1 MSIYELISKMYKRIL
16 LPVSNPINA
25 EYSLKAALRL
35 LDPSG
40 TVVLLSIVGTSEDYP
55 NRAKRYS
62 DKTKL
67 VIRLMQVGQ
76 SDAIEIVPEVI
87 LASSVRDAIL
97 TQIATHQVDLT
108 VLGYS
113 LQSTLYKIR
122 YGDIIYPLMN
132 EAPCDVILSNLKY
145 ESTFKRI
152 LVPSAGFK
160 HSLAAVNVART
171 LAEGAQ
177 GHITLLHITEEDKSD
192 TKADLQRLAS
202 AYDDVDIDIRSGP
215 VAETITSIAA
225 DYDIIIMGASERS
238 RGASVIFGTV
248 VDKVIEQTTRNI
260 FVVRA

>member
-1 MSIYELISKMYKRIL
+1 MYKRIL

-35 LDPSG
+35 LDVGG
-40 TVVLLSIVGTSEDYP
+40 TIVLLSVIGTSEDYP
-55 NRAKRYS
+55 NRAKSYS
-62 DKTKL
+62 DKTNL
-67 VIRLMQVGQ
+67 VISLMQEGQ
-76 SDAIEIVPEVI
+76 SDDVDIVPQVI
-87 LASSVRDAIL
+87 PSSSIHDTIL
-97 TQIATHQVDLT
+97 TQITTHQADLAI
-108 VLGYS
+108 LGYS

-122 YGDIIYPLMN
+122 YGDIIYPLMK
-132 EAPCDVILSNLKY
+132 EAPCHVILSNLKY

-160 HSLAAVNVART
+160 HSLAAVKVART

-177 GHITLLHITEEDKSD
+177 GHVTLLHVTEDDESEVKSD
-192 TKADLQRLAS
+192 LERLA
-202 AYDDVDIDIRSGP
+202 APYDNIDIDVRPDP
-215 VAETITSIAA
+215 VVETITTMAA
-225 DYDIIIMGASERS
+225 DYDIMIMGASERS

>member
-1 MSIYELISKMYKRIL
+1 MYNRIL
-16 LPVSNPINA
+16 LPVSNPKNA

-35 LDPSG
+35 LDPGG
-40 TVVLLSIVGTSEDYP
+40 TIVLLSVVGTREDYP
-55 NRAKRYS
+55 NRAKSYS
-62 DKTKL
+62 DKTNL
-67 VIRLMQVGQ
+67 VIRLMRVGQ
-76 SDAIEIVPEVI
+76 SDDVEIVPEVI
-87 LASSVRDAIL
+87 LASSIHDAIL
-97 TQIATHQVDLT
+97 SQISTHQVDM
-108 VLGYS
+108 VILGCS

-132 EAPCDVILSNLKY
+132 EAPCDVILSNLNY

-152 LVPSAGFK
+152 LVPSAGYK

-177 GHITLLHITEEDKSD
+177 GHITLLHVTEDDESEV
-192 TKADLQRLAS
+192 KADLQRLAFL
-202 AYDDVDIDIRSGP
+202 YDNVDIDVRPGP
-215 VAETITSIAA
+215 VVETITSMEA

-260 FVVRA
+260 FVVRT

>member
-1 MSIYELISKMYKRIL
+1 MYSRIL
-16 LPVSNPINA
+16 LPVSNPLNA

-35 LDPSG
+35 LDLGG
-40 TVVLLSIVGTSEDYP
+40 TVVLLSVVGTREDYP
-55 NRAKRYS
+55 NRAKSYR
-62 DKTKL
+62 DKTNL
-67 VIRLMQVGQ
+67 VIRLMGVGQ
-76 SDAIEIVPEVI
+76 SDDVEIVPEVM
-87 LASSVRDAIL
+87 LASSIRDAIL
-97 TQIATHQVDLT
+97 SQISTHQIDLAI
-108 VLGYS
+108 LGYS

-122 YGDIIYPLMN
+122 YGDIIYPLMK

-160 HSLAAVNVART
+160 HSLAAVNVARA
-171 LAEGAQ
+171 LADGVQ
-177 GHITLLHITEEDKSD
+177 GHITLLHIAEADESD
-192 TKADLQRLAS
+192 AKADLQRLAS
-202 AYDDVDIDIRSGP
+202 AYEDVDIDIRSGP
-215 VAETITSIAA
+215 VTETITAMAA

>member
-1 MSIYELISKMYKRIL
+1 MYNRIL

-35 LDPSG
+35 LDPGG
-40 TVVLLSIVGTSEDYP
+40 TVVLLSIVGTREDYP
-55 NRAKRYS
+55 DRAKSYR
-62 DKTKL
+62 DKTNL
-67 VIRLMQVGQ
+67 VSRLMMAGQ
-76 SDAIEIVPEVI
+76 SDDIEIVPEVI
-87 LASSVRDAIL
+87 LASSIRDTIL
-97 TQIATHQVDLT
+97 SQIATHQIDLAI
-108 VLGYS
+108 LGYS

-122 YGDIIYPLMN
+122 YGDVIYPLMK
-132 EAPCDVILSNLKY
+132 EATCDVILSNLRY

-160 HSLAAVNVART
+160 HSLEAVNVARA
-171 LAEGAQ
+171 LAEGVH
-177 GHITLLHITEEDKSD
+177 GHITLLHITEADESD
-192 TKADLQRLAS
+192 AKVDLQRLAS
-202 AYDDVDIDIRSGP
+202 AYEDVDIDIRSGP
-215 VAETITSIAA
+215 VVETITTMAA